1 MRLFVSV
8 EPPEDV
14 LDAVAA
20 LDRSAATA
28 AAGDALRWARREQWH
43 VTLRFLGELAA
54 PEPVVAALAAAPL
67 PRATAVVG
75 PAAATFGRSVL
86 HLPVAGLDALAAAV
100 AAATAGLGG
109 RQGDPPFRGHLT
121 LARARGGRR
130 LPHRVAS
137 LVPPL
142 AAEFPVTR
150 AHLVRSHLGPGGPR
164 YERLVAVPLD

>member
-1 MRLFVSV
+1 
-8 EPPEDV
+8 
-14 LDAVAA
+14 
-20 LDRSAATA
+20 
-28 AAGDALRWARREQWH
+28 
-43 VTLRFLGELAA
+43 
-54 PEPVVAALAAAPL
+54 VVAALAAAPL

-109 RQGDPPFRGHLT
+109 RKGDPPFRGHLT
-121 LARARGGRR
+121 LARARARR
-130 LPHRVAS
+130 LPHGVAS

-164 YERLVAVPLD
+164 YERLAAVPLD